1 MSKVII
7 AKPDCGCAIIRAA
20 MKPIDEILTKDFEEA
35 LKKAYPDLED
45 GTTVSAL
52 PSRRPE
58 LADYQCNA
66 AMGLAKVLRTAPA
79 KIAEAIKAALPDNP
93 IIGKAEVHP
102 PGFINIRLSD
112 AWLVKQLEAL
122 EKDQRLGIDLVEGSP
137 TVVVDYSSPNVS
149 KELHVGHIR
158 STLLGNVI
166 DRLYR
171 FLGYHVIADSHLG
184 DWGTQFGI
192 LIWAYRRYGD
202 EKRLEE
208 RGLAELES
216 LYKRG
221 NHECDENPEFR
232 EEARRELLKLH
243 EGDTENYALWKR
255 FVDLSRK
262 SIVEIYRRLGVEFD
276 TIRGESAYHAMLPDI
291 VGLLHDK
298 GISRESDGAEVVF
311 FDDNATLSG
320 NPAIVRKR
328 DGAFNYMT
336 TDVAT
341 LKHREDEY
349 SPELIVYVTD
359 SRQQLHFQQLFEIA
373 KRLGWK
379 TELAHVWFGTIL
391 GDDGRPF
398 KTRTGEPPRLMDL
411 LDEAQKRAH
420 DVIKQAG
427 ADLPPEEEEEVA
439 RKVGVGALKYMDLAQ
454 NRTSD
459 YVFSYDRMLALDGNT
474 APYIQYSYARTKSIL
489 RKYEER
495 FDPLPEGAPI
505 LIPEP
510 AERDLAFLL
519 ARFPEVIRES
529 ARTFYPHV
537 LTDYL
542 YSLATTLNKKFY
554 HSVPVL
560 QSESPVRESRLALCA
575 LVARTLQCGLGLLG
589 IEVPERM

>member
-1 MSKVII
+1 
-7 AKPDCGCAIIRAA
+7 
-20 MKPIDEILTKDFEEA
+20 
-35 LKKAYPDLED
+35 
-45 GTTVSAL
+45 
-52 PSRRPE
+52 
-58 LADYQCNA
+58 
-66 AMGLAKVLRTAPA
+66 
-79 KIAEAIKAALPDNP
+79 
-93 IIGKAEVHP
+93 
-102 PGFINIRLSD
+102 
-112 AWLVKQLEAL
+112 
-122 EKDQRLGIDLVEGSP
+122 
-137 TVVVDYSSPNVS
+137 
-149 KELHVGHIR
+149 
-158 STLLGNVI
+158 
-166 DRLYR
+166 
-171 FLGYHVIADSHLG
+171 
-184 DWGTQFGI
+184 
-192 LIWAYRRYGD
+192 
-202 EKRLEE
+202 
-208 RGLAELES
+208 
-216 LYKRG
+216 
-221 NHECDENPEFR
+221 
-232 EEARRELLKLH
+232 
-243 EGDTENYALWKR
+243 
-255 FVDLSRK
+255 
-262 SIVEIYRRLGVEFD
+262 
-276 TIRGESAYHAMLPDI
+276 MLPDI
-291 VGLLHDK
+291 VRLLHDR

-311 FDDNATLSG
+311 FDDNESLSG

-328 DGAFNYMT
+328 DGAYNYMT

-359 SRQQLHFQQLFEIA
+359 SRQQLHFRQLFEIA

-398 KTRTGEPPRLMDL
+398 KTRTGEPPRLADL

-427 ADLPPEEEEEVA
+427 ADLPSEDEEEVA
-439 RKVGVGALKYMDLAQ
+439 RIVGVGALKYMDLAQ

-489 RKYEER
+489 RKYEDR
-495 FDPLPEGAPI
+495 FGPLPEGAAI

-510 AERDLAFLL
+510 AERDLALLL

-560 QSESPVRESRLALCA
+560 QSESPVRESRLALCT

>member
-1 MSKVII
+1 M
-7 AKPDCGCAIIRAA
+7 R
-20 MKPIDEILTKDFEEA
+20 PIDEILTKTLEEA
-35 LKKAYPDLED
+35 LGTAYPNLEKKVD
-45 GTTVSAL
+45 ASAV

-58 LADYQCNA
+58 LADYQCNV
-66 AMGLAKVLRTAPA
+66 AMGLAKALRTAPA
-79 KIAEAIKAALPDNP
+79 KIAETIVSSLPDHP
-93 IIGKAEVHP
+93 IIGKAEVHA

-112 AWLVKQLEAL
+112 AWLKERLESL
-122 EKDQRLGIDLVEGSP
+122 EKDERLGVDRVEGSP

-166 DRLYR
+166 DRMYR
-171 FLGYHVIADSHLG
+171 FLGYRVIADSHLG

-216 LYKRG
+216 LYKKG

-232 EEARRELLKLH
+232 EEARRELVKLH
-243 EGDTENYALWKR
+243 EGDPENHALWKR

-262 SIVEIYRRLGVEFD
+262 SIEEIYRRLGVKFD
-276 TIRGESAYHAMLPDI
+276 TIRGESAYHSMLPDI
-291 VGLLHDK
+291 VRLLHDK

-359 SRQQLHFQQLFEIA
+359 ARQQLHFQQLFEIA

-391 GDDGRPF
+391 GNDGRPF
-398 KTRTGEPPRLMDL
+398 KTRSGEPPRLMDL
-411 LDEAQKRAH
+411 LDEAQKRAN

-439 RKVGVGALKYMDLAQ
+439 RIVGVGALKYMDLAQ

-489 RKYEER
+489 RKYQER
-495 FDPLPEGAPI
+495 FGPLPERAPI

-560 QSESPVRESRLALCA
+560 QSESPVRESRLAICS